1 MEQEICYESEIF
13 LFSKI
18 SSWSKN
24 ILYQEGVAITVNK
37 TFHFGYKFIGFNN
50 TEMQRMV
57 QRDKSEKNINNFEAF
72 VSNMP
77 NKT

>member
-24 ILYQEGVAITVNK
+24 ILYQESVAIK
-37 TFHFGYKFIGFNN
+37 THTIIHFGYKFIGFDN
-50 TEMQRMV
+50 TETQRMV

-72 VSNMP
+72 VSDMP